1 MDISELQKAIN
12 EINLVLQEDLKMLQ
26 KKVLT
31 EIEFETRKSDSKK
44 IQDIYTD
51 INTSLNS

>member
-1 MDISELQKAIN
+1 MNISELQKAIN
-12 EINLVLQEDLKMLQ
+12 EINLVLQEDLKILQ
-26 KKVLT
+26 KEVLT
-31 EIEFETRKSDSKK
+31 EIEYETQKSDSKK